1 MPAEQ
6 RAFIDSNI
14 VFYALGT
21 ETPKQKVACA
31 SSFSVSIDFSSS
43 LE

>member
-21 ETPKQKVACA
+21 ERHKKKWLGIFF
-31 SSFSVSIDFSSS
+31 FS
-43 LE
+43 LH